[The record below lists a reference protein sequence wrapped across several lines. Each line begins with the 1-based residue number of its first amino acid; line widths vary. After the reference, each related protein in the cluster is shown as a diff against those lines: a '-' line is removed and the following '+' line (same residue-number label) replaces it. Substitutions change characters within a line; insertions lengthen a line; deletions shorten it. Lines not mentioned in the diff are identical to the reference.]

1 MDTEPD
7 TFDAGRAGGFEKVL
21 KLSKREAVV
30 AAMIGVL
37 VVLAFCRGQFTTLC
51 EYPAIYNG
59 ARLAGTPYL
68 YDTVR
73 NQQEQMREIGATRP
87 SLSYG
92 RLPFYAAL
100 VWPLG
105 LVPYQKS
112 LIAWEVCSGIALVS
126 FVILWPVTRRQMTV
140 LACAWSVPAALVFL
154 FAQDDFFLLVVLAM
168 LFRWHDSRPLASGL
182 LATLLSI
189 KFHLFLLLP
198 LFLIA
203 QRRWWMGLGF
213 LLGCTTL
220 VVMSFAVGGAAWPA
234 QMARVLSSRE
244 ILTREYVM
252 PNIRGL
258 LSAFTDRITPEILL
272 SLVVGGFVFR
282 IVQRADFRIGMAAVL
297 VGSLLVSHH
306 AGPED
311 CVVLIPALLVLG
323 EGSQSGLA
331 VYCLILLSPVVYAF
345 LSFGG
350 FLSALTVLAIGS
362 ILVVLYRQLFL
373 LRAPLPATGTG

>member
-1 MDTEPD
+1 VDSAI
-7 TFDAGRAGGFEKVL
+7 DASQAGGTGGFEKEL
-21 KLSKREAVV
+21 KLSKREMIV
-30 AAMIGVL
+30 ASIIGVL
-37 VVLAFCRGQFTTLC
+37 VVLAFCRGQFSTLC

-68 YDTVR
+68 YDGFR
-73 NQQEQMREIGATRP
+73 NRQEQMRDIGASRP

-105 LVPYQKS
+105 HLPYQKS
-112 LIAWEVCSGIALVS
+112 LVVWEVLNAVALVT
-126 FVILWPVTRRQMTV
+126 FVILWPVTRWQMTA
-140 LACAWSVPAALVFL
+140 LACAWSIPAALVLL
-154 FAQDDFFLLVVLAM
+154 FAQDDLFLLVVIAM

-182 LATLLSI
+182 LASFLSI

-198 LFLIA
+198 LLLIG
-203 QRRWWMGLGF
+203 QRRWRMGLGF
-213 LLGCTTL
+213 SLGCAIL
-220 VVMSFAVGGAAWPA
+220 IVMSFAVGGAAWPVE
-234 QMARVLSSRE
+234 MARVLSSRE

-272 SLVVGGFVFR
+272 DLVFGGIVFS
-282 IVQRADFRIGMAAVL
+282 IVRRADFQIGMAATL

-311 CVVLIPALLVLG
+311 CVVLIPALLVIG
-323 EGSQSGLA
+323 ERSQSGMV
-331 VYCLILLSPVVYAF
+331 VYCLVLLSPAFYAF

-350 FLSALTVLAIGS
+350 VLSALTVLAIGS
-362 ILVVLYRQLFL
+362 ILVVLYSQLFRL
-373 LRAPLPATGTG
+373 CSPLQAARPV